1 MILKSCEKLE
11 KSEAKLT
18 IQVEA
23 AEFEAA
29 VEKAYLKE
37 RKKIRLPGFRPGKAP
52 RKMIENAYGEGVF
65 YEDAVESS
73 WAPAFMQAVEQENL
87 HFVGDPKIDLEGK
100 ITKDGYTFTAV
111 VALYPEVTLGQYK
124 GLSATRPV
132 VTVTDEDVDKRLQ
145 ELADRNSRLV
155 SVDREAKDGDTA
167 VIDFEG
173 FKDGVPFDGGKGEN
187 YSLVLGSHSFVP
199 GFEEQ
204 VAGMKAGE
212 EKDIDITFP
221 ENYTKDLAGKQVVF
235 HVKVNEVKEKQTPAL
250 DDEFAKDVSEFETLK
265 ELKDD
270 TKAKITAEREQSAK
284 IAFEN
289 ALLEKV
295 AGDIKADIPE
305 VMIEEQCRRFLD
317 EFKQRLQAQ
326 GIPYD
331 QYCKMTGMDEKKF
344 MEDGKEPALRQV
356 RMDLAVNAIIKEE
369 KLEATDEEVEKQYN
383 DLAEKY
389 SMDVNE
395 LKKYLDAMSVRTQII
410 RDKAVN
416 LVVDSAKVE
425 KKKAPKK
432 EAEGEAA
439 EGEEKPAKKT
449 AAKKSAKKEEEKAE

>member
-65 YEDAVESS
+65 YVDAVESS
-73 WAPAFMQAVEQENL
+73 WAPAFMKAVEQENL
-87 HFVGDPKIDLEGK
+87 HFVGDPKIELEGK
-100 ITKDGYTFTAV
+100 ISKEGYSFTAV

-155 SVDREAKDGDTA
+155 SVEREARDGDTA

-173 FKDGVPFDGGKGEN
+173 FRDGVPFEGGKGEN

-221 ENYTKDLAGKQVVF
+221 EDYTPELAGKAVVF
-235 HVKVNEVKEKQTPAL
+235 HVKVNEVKEKELPVM
-250 DDEFAKDVSEFETLK
+250 DDEFAKDVSEFDTLE
-265 ELKDD
+265 ELKDNIRSN
-270 TKAKITAEREQSAK
+270 ITAEREETARRD
-284 IAFEN
+284 FEDE
-289 ALLEKV
+289 LMVKV
-295 AGDIKADIPE
+295 ADGITAEIPQ
-305 VMIEEQCRRFLD
+305 VMIDTQVESFVES
-317 EFKQRLQAQ
+317 FKNRIQTQM
-326 GIPYD
+326 GIPFE
-331 QYCKMTGMDEKKF
+331 QYMKF
-344 MEDGKEPALRQV
+344 ANVEESKLYEDAKEPSLRQV
-356 RMDLAVNAIIKEE
+356 KLNLALTEILKAENI
-369 KLEATDEEVEKQYN
+369 EATDEEIE
-383 DLAEKY
+383 AEYERTAKMY
-389 SMDVNE
+389 GMDAE
-395 LKKYLDAMSVRTQII
+395 SLKGYITREAVADEVKRS
-410 RDKAVN
+410 KAVK
-416 LVVDSAKVE
+416 LITESAV
-425 KKKAPKK
+425 A
-432 EAEGEAA
+432 ADAAAGE
-439 EGEEKPAKKT
+439 PAKKPARKRT
-449 AAKKSAKKEEEKAE
+449 AKKIGEAPAGEAVSAEEKGE

>member
-87 HFVGDPKIDLEGK
+87 HFVGDPKIDLEDK
-100 ITKDGYTFTAV
+100 ITKDGYIFTAV

-173 FKDGVPFDGGKGEN
+173 FKDGVPFEGGKGEN
-187 YSLVLGSHSFVP
+187 YSLVLGSRSFVP

-204 VAGMKAGE
+204 VVGMKAGE

-221 ENYTKDLAGKQVVF
+221 EDYHKELAGKAVVF
-235 HVKVNEVKEKQTPAL
+235 HVKLNKVTVTMVPEM
-250 DDEFAKDVSEFETLK
+250 DDEFAKDVSEFDTLDA
-265 ELKDD
+265 LKADVRA
-270 TKAKITAEREQSAK
+270 KALEQAQKQADS
-284 IAFEN
+284 AFEN
-289 ALLEKV
+289 ACVEKAAENTTVDMPKALVENELDVQMERFGYQLQMSGYSMEQYAKMMGGDVNTMRNAFRPAAEKQAKISVTLE
-295 AGDIKADIPE
+295 AIAKAE
-305 VMIEEQCRRFLD
+305 GLTATEEEIEE
-317 EFKQRLQAQ
+317 EIKS
-326 GIPYD
+326 
-331 QYCKMTGMDEKKF
+331 
-344 MEDGKEPALRQV
+344 
-356 RMDLAVNAIIKEE
+356 LA
-369 KLEATDEEVEKQYN
+369 KQYEMEEAKVKEMVP
-383 DLAEKY
+383 AE
-389 SMDVNE
+389 E
-395 LKKYLDAMSVRTQII
+395 LTGSLVTR
-410 RDKAVN
+410 KAIK
-416 LVVDSAKVE
+416 LIVDSAVAV
-425 KKKAPKK
+425 APK
-432 EAEGEAA
+432 A
-439 EGEEKPAKKT
+439 EEKT
-449 AAKKSAKKEEEKAE
+449 EG